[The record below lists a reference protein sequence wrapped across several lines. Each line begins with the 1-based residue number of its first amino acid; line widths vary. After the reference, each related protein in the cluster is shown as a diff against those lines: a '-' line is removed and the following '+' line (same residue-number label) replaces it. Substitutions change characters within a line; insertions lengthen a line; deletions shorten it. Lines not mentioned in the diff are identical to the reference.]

1 MWFNIYVIRI
11 VVVEY
16 RGRIERYLK
25 EELLEILYIW
35 KNFKSIIIRSSMKSK
50 QDKHNEKHK
59 QAHYNQTAENQR
71 WRENSESNKRKMT
84 K

>member
-50 QDKHNEKHK
+50 QDKHIEKHTEVYYK
-59 QAHYNQTAENQR
+59 YYI
-71 WRENSESNKRKMT
+71 RKN
-84 K
+84 